1 MRITAIF
8 LAVLLTASVGAQSI
22 PPGSPQ
28 DAEFEVISIRPST
41 NSGGMMTVQVLP
53 GRFVASNVP
62 VELLLITAYNVR
74 PENIRNAPAWT
85 HSEAFHVEGTIR
97 SGKRPSRDEL
107 SVLLRSMLAS
117 RFKLSVREMSVEE
130 SSFRLVLD
138 RADRRAGAQLRPS
151 VLRCEDVKPAGG
163 PAAAATASRSG
174 ALTPSE
180 CQLRSDEQGTLTGRG
195 LPISRLAQALSSS
208 LGSEVLDATGLEG
221 RYDFDLSWLPEQKLG
236 NRDRL
241 EPQLLP
247 DRPMLFTAMKEQLG
261 LRLEPSKSGKGA
273 IIVEHIERPA
283 AN

>member
-8 LAVLLTASVGAQSI
+8 LAVLLTAAVGAQSI

-62 VELLLITAYNVR
+62 VDLLLITAYNVR

-163 PAAAATASRSG
+163 PAAAAESRSG

-195 LPISRLAQALSSS
+195 LPISRLAQALSSR

-221 RYDFDLSWLPEQKLG
+221 RYDFDLSWLPEEKLG
-236 NRDRL
+236 NRDRV
-241 EPQLLP
+241 EPQPLP
-247 DRPMLFTAMKEQLG
+247 DRPMLFTALKEQLG

-273 IIVEHIERPA
+273 IIVEHIERPT